1 MIMSVGGNIT
11 NVSIDGTN
19 FTTTDG
25 STVEFSLGGVK
36 RETKTNANGTTREI
50 VTIQLPFAKGVEI
63 AVESDDTLAALNRI
77 NNDVGTEKAVSITL
91 SDGSVI
97 SGSGNING
105 EIVLDSQEASIK
117 IDIMGEGKWK
127 RQNK

>member
-1 MIMSVGGNIT
+1 MSVGGNIT
-11 NVSIDGTN
+11 NISIDGTN

-25 STVEFSLGGVK
+25 STVELSLGGVK

-50 VTIQLPFAKGVEI
+50 VTTQLPFAKGVEI
-63 AVESDDTLAALNRI
+63 AVESDDTLADLNRI

-91 SDGSVI
+91 SDGSVF

-105 EIVLDSQEASIK
+105 EIVLDAQEASIK
-117 IDIMGEGKWK
+117 IDVMGEGKWK

>member
-1 MIMSVGGNIT
+1 MSVGGNIT

-25 STVEFSLGGVK
+25 STVELSLGGVK

-50 VTIQLPFAKGVEI
+50 VTTQLPFAKGVEI
-63 AVESDDTLAALNRI
+63 AVESDDTLADLNRI

>member
-11 NVSIDGTN
+11 NVSINGKN

-25 STVEFSLGGVK
+25 STVELSLGGVK

-50 VTIQLPFAKGVEI
+50 ITIQLPFAKGIEI
-63 AVESDDTLAALNRI
+63 AVESDDTLADLNEI
-77 NNDVGTEKAVSITL
+77 NNDVGTEKAVSINL

>member
-1 MIMSVGGNIT
+1 MSVGGNIT
-11 NVSIDGTN
+11 NVSINGKN

-50 VTIQLPFAKGVEI
+50 ITIQLPFAKGVEI
-63 AVESDDTLAALNRI
+63 AVESDDTLADLNEI

>member
-1 MIMSVGGNIT
+1 MSVGGNIT

-25 STVEFSLGGVK
+25 STVELSLGGVK

-50 VTIQLPFAKGVEI
+50 VTTQLPFAKGVEI
-63 AVESDDTLAALNRI
+63 AVESDDTLADLNGI

-105 EIVLDSQEASIK
+105 EIVLDSQEASIRSILWAKANGKDK
-117 IDIMGEGKWK
+117 IND
-127 RQNK
+127 

>member
-11 NVSIDGTN
+11 NVSINGKN

-25 STVEFSLGGVK
+25 STVEISLGGVK

-63 AVESDDTLAALNRI
+63 AVESDDTLADLNRI

>member
-11 NVSIDGTN
+11 NVSINGKN

-25 STVEFSLGGVK
+25 STVEISLGGVK

-63 AVESDDTLAALNRI
+63 AVESDDTLADLNRI
-77 NNDVGTEKAVSITL
+77 NNDVGTEKPVSITL

>member
-25 STVEFSLGGVK
+25 STVELSLGGVK

-50 VTIQLPFAKGVEI
+50 ITTQLPFAKGVEI
-63 AVESDDTLAALNRI
+63 AVESDDTLADLNRI

-91 SDGSVI
+91 SDGSVF

-105 EIVLDSQEASIK
+105 EIVLDAQEASIK
-117 IDIMGEGKWK
+117 IDVMGEGKWK

>member
-25 STVEFSLGGVK
+25 STVELSLGGVK

-50 VTIQLPFAKGVEI
+50 VTTQLPFAKGVEI
-63 AVESDDTLAALNRI
+63 AVESDDTLADLNRI

>member
-11 NVSIDGTN
+11 NISIDGTN

-25 STVEFSLGGVK
+25 STVELSLGGVK

-50 VTIQLPFAKGVEI
+50 VTTQLPFAKGVEI
-63 AVESDDTLAALNRI
+63 AVESDDTLADLNRI

-91 SDGSVI
+91 SDGSVF

-105 EIVLDSQEASIK
+105 EIVLDAQEASIK
-117 IDIMGEGKWK
+117 IDVMGEGKWK

>member
-11 NVSIDGTN
+11 NISIDGTN

-25 STVEFSLGGVK
+25 STVEISLGGVK

-50 VTIQLPFAKGVEI
+50 VTTQLPFAKGVEI
-63 AVESDDTLAALNRI
+63 AVESDDTLADLNRI

-91 SDGSVI
+91 SDGGVI

-105 EIVLDSQEASIK
+105 EIVLDAQEASIK
-117 IDIMGEGKWK
+117 IDVIGEGKWK

>member
-11 NVSIDGTN
+11 NVSINGKN

-25 STVEFSLGGVK
+25 STVELSLGGVK
-36 RETKTNANGTTREI
+36 RETKTNANGTTRET
-50 VTIQLPFAKGVEI
+50 VTTQIPFAKGVEI
-63 AVESDDTLAALNRI
+63 AVESDDTLADLNEI

-105 EIVLDSQEASIK
+105 EIVLDTQEASIK
-117 IDIMGEGKWK
+117 IDVMGEGKWK

>member
-1 MIMSVGGNIT
+1 MSVGGNIT

-50 VTIQLPFAKGVEI
+50 ITTQLPFAKGVEI
-63 AVESDDTLAALNRI
+63 AVESDDTLADLNRI

>member
-25 STVEFSLGGVK
+25 STVELSLGGVK

-50 VTIQLPFAKGVEI
+50 VTTQLPFAKGIEI
-63 AVESDDTLAALNRI
+63 AVESDDTLADLNRI

>member
-11 NVSIDGTN
+11 NVSINGKN

-50 VTIQLPFAKGVEI
+50 ITIQLPFAKGVEI
-63 AVESDDTLAALNRI
+63 AVESDDTLADLNEI

>member
-1 MIMSVGGNIT
+1 MSVGGNIT

-25 STVEFSLGGVK
+25 STVELSLGGVK

-50 VTIQLPFAKGVEI
+50 ITTQLPFAKGVEI
-63 AVESDDTLAALNRI
+63 AVESDDTLADLNRI

-91 SDGSVI
+91 SDGSVF

-105 EIVLDSQEASIK
+105 EIVLDAQEASIK
-117 IDIMGEGKWK
+117 IDVMGEGKWK

>member
-11 NVSIDGTN
+11 NISIDGTN

-25 STVEFSLGGVK
+25 STVELSLGGVK

-50 VTIQLPFAKGVEI
+50 VTTQLPFAKGVEI
-63 AVESDDTLAALNRI
+63 AVESDDTLADLNRI

-105 EIVLDSQEASIK
+105 EIVLDAQEASIK
-117 IDIMGEGKWK
+117 IDVVGEGKWK

>member
-11 NVSIDGTN
+11 NISIDGTN

-25 STVEFSLGGVK
+25 STVELSLGGVK

-50 VTIQLPFAKGVEI
+50 VTTQLPFAKGVEI
-63 AVESDDTLAALNRI
+63 AVESDDTLADLNRI

-117 IDIMGEGKWK
+117 IDVMGEGKWK

>member
-1 MIMSVGGNIT
+1 MSVGGNIT

-25 STVEFSLGGVK
+25 STVELSLGGVK

-50 VTIQLPFAKGVEI
+50 VTTQLPFAKGIEI
-63 AVESDDTLAALNRI
+63 AVESDDTLADLNRI